1 MRALLFAA
9 ACCAAA
15 ACAPRAQ
22 PYRFSMP
29 MLGQADVPLAALPAP
44 TRKPASAPRAEAIA
58 NRAKPRP
65 HHAYGWQ
72 IDAQGGIR
80 TASAKGIELVVP
92 EASAESAASVAPA
105 SGVVLSR
112 LPAPNQPAPTGLT
125 APIDLPGLAHI
136 REPSELRTW
145 VGRRDKREPHTVVLA
160 WLTDLGIGDDE
171 LHAAGTPSE
180 VATWGERHGKLAAP
194 TEVPQ
199 PGDVLVFD
207 RAVANEPR
215 DMIALVIGRDV
226 RGVIEFVYAANGVIR
241 RGFVDVAHPTQRR
254 DLTGGVLNTFLRHG
268 KQWPPK
274 GTRYL
279 SGELLAHVIRV
290 H

>member
-9 ACCAAA
+9 VCAVAA
-15 ACAPRAQ
+15 WAPRAQ

-29 MLGQADVPLAALPAP
+29 MLGQADVPPATLLAPL
-44 TRKPASAPRAEAIA
+44 RKPVTAPRAEAVA
-58 NRAKPRP
+58 NTTKPRP
-65 HHAYGWQ
+65 RHAYGWQ
-72 IDAQGGIR
+72 IDAQAGIR
-80 TASAKGIELVVP
+80 TASAKGIELAVP
-92 EASAESAASVAPA
+92 EASAESAAAVRT
-105 SGVVLSR
+105 GVVYSR
-112 LPAPNQPAPTGLT
+112 LPAPNKPAPTGLL

-136 REPSELRTW
+136 REPSDLRGW
-145 VGRRDKREPHTVVLA
+145 VGRRDKREPHALVLA

-171 LHAAGTPSE
+171 LRAAGNPPE
-180 VATWGERHGKLAAP
+180 VATWAARHERLLAPA
-194 TEVPQ
+194 EVPQ

-215 DMIALVIGRDV
+215 DLIALVIGRDT
-226 RGVIEFVYAANGVIR
+226 RGVIEFVYAAGGVIR

-254 DLTGGVLNTFLRHG
+254 DLTGGVMNTFLRHG